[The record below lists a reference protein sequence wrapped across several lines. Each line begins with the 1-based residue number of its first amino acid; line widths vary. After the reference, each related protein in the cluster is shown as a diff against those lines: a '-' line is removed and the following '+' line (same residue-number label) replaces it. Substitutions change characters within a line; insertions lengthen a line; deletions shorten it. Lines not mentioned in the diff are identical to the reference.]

1 MKNHSMLRSAAAIV
15 MLAVGCACLAADSP
29 GAEEAKGLLDK
40 AVKYFDTNGVA
51 RAFCAFNDIN
61 GEFHRGP
68 LYVFA
73 ISLDGV
79 YFAHSAAPTLI
90 GTSLR
95 DTRDATGQPIGNL
108 VMEAVATEP
117 SAEID
122 YKWLNYETNK
132 VENKHTFLRKVGK
145 FVIGVGYYKR

>member
-1 MKNHSMLRSAAAIV
+1 MKHRSMFFSAAAIALLGIGGV
-15 MLAVGCACLAADSP
+15 SLAADSP
-29 GAEEAKGLLDK
+29 GAEEAKALLDK
-40 AVKYFDTNGVA
+40 AVKYFDTSGVA

-61 GEFHRGP
+61 GEFHKGP
-68 LYVFA
+68 LYIFA
-73 ISLDGV
+73 VSMDGV

-108 VMEAVATEP
+108 VMDAVATEQ

-132 VENKHTFLRKVGK
+132 VENKHTYLRKTGK
-145 FVIGVGYYKR
+145 FVLGVGYYKK